1 MVGPDRSWGAQG
13 VFQALDA
20 GELVAVSPRLR
31 LILLRPQDHL
41 VLSVSGIGLAAT
53 VGEDRV
59 PRLVAEDPAAAARLI
74 ITFPPQH
81 IAEQVFQEHSSDGRP
96 EHPALPAG
104 ARFAGPSRLAFAVP
118 ASEQI
123 PVTFAGILEAMSR
136 LPLSVAPLAAPRT
149 VQFPWRTPIGISSA
163 GRGLEATLAELKVA
177 SGSSGAG
184 LTMERL
190 RASRI
195 LAATLLGGGVRSL
208 DPEARVAL
216 LTLPAADRPT
226 ALAGLDR
233 LSGIDLAGIV
243 RLLRHPDPRPPLASE
258 TALEVPSR
266 LQLSPSIDGA
276 WAHATSMAGE
286 RGDGTGPVELWHSRL
301 GVRVVAPD
309 GTVSVDETDP
319 SQRVVRAIWTRDVS
333 AWGQEPPP
341 PSPEVPFRMS
351 TAPSERYEVVGLS
364 TGAGMSIWSNPNPVD
379 VNRMAL
385 SSLGAFIDVRGAWPL
400 TPPYN
405 VAEWQHRTTLGRDQ
419 YVKVV
424 HFGYL
429 FPFGHRAVFVVET
442 RRKVDPTLP
451 DSADTA
457 ILWQRE
463 FVLLRERT
471 RGYEDRSMPFTSIT
485 LAPLS
490 TPDLNDPGPDP
501 ALFWPTVGADPFQFT
516 VSAVDHDGATHVFTA
531 PLLWVRASQQPA
543 VTQVLTEYGLTK
555 DAQGFRHVAPG
566 DGRVELALAG
576 RHIAVA
582 PSAPSGEATY
592 ETRTLRFAGDP
603 GTDSATPTLLFAD
616 VLIPAVTA
624 VSGQRNPLRLGYA
637 QPYLTSGFDQT
648 ANSGEVVLQTAR
660 DATAGALSFTNSS
673 DRSGGFLDPSQ
684 TIDGVSRR
692 LGPVADVA
700 STALGSVDPGKLFG
714 SVGKL
719 FGLFNL
725 ADILPASLQELPGYA
740 ARALDIAGAL
750 DGELGRLPAL
760 LPDAPAQVASA
771 KAALSNAA
779 SALDSLTASPPA
791 DLPTAI
797 GDFQALI
804 DTQLVPAVQAAAQDA
819 VLGSL
824 DPGQRAIVGRTLD
837 TLSVLLKPSSPLPV
851 SPAEML
857 ARLAHGEPV
866 ASLLNHVHLE
876 WSPPLHEWPS
886 GAPIFSPS
894 LNGQAGALL
903 LAVDVRSGDLVS
915 DASAEVVAQLTNF
928 SLQLVP
934 DASLLQIGFK
944 RLLFKAGTGS
954 KSDVEVVLD
963 GLTWQGVLGFVE
975 QLKDMIP
982 LDGFSDPPSLEVD
995 SSGIAAGFSVGLPN
1009 LAIGVFNLSNLSLGA
1024 DLKLPFVGDSPTV
1037 GFAFCSRER
1046 PFTLAVMFL
1055 GGGGFFGLRL
1065 SPDGVVLLEASLEF
1079 GACLALDFGVASG
1092 SVSCMAGVYLRLE
1105 ASDGSLTGYL
1115 RIRGEVEVL
1124 DLISASIEMY
1134 MGLTYEFGS
1143 GKVIG
1148 TATISV
1154 EVEVFLFSASVQ
1166 ISCERK
1172 FAGSNGDPTFA
1183 EVMGPYADDGP
1194 WVAYCQ
1200 AFAEA

>member
-1 MVGPDRSWGAQG
+1 MGLFD
-13 VFQALDA
+13 ALK
-20 GELVAVSPRLR
+20 GRELVPLSSRLR

-53 VGEDRV
+53 VGDDGI
-59 PRLVAEDPAAAARLI
+59 PRLVPGNAAAPARLI
-74 ITFPPQH
+74 VTFPPQH
-81 IAEQVFQEHSSDGRP
+81 VAEQVFQEHLQGGHP
-96 EHPALPAG
+96 EQPALPAG
-104 ARFAGPSRLAFAVP
+104 ARFAAPSRLAFDVP
-118 ASEQI
+118 AGEQI
-123 PVTFAGILEAMSR
+123 PLTVAGILAAMSR
-136 LPLSVAPLAAPRT
+136 LPLGVAALAAPRT
-149 VQFPWRTPIGISSA
+149 VLFPWQTLTGISPVTSGLAAALA
-163 GRGLEATLAELKVA
+163 GSEAAPVA
-177 SGSSGAG
+177 AGAG

-195 LAATLLGGGVRSL
+195 LAATLLGGGVRAL

-216 LTLPAADRPT
+216 LAIPAADRPT
-226 ALAGLDR
+226 ALASLAR
-233 LSGIDLAGIV
+233 ISGIDLTGIV
-243 RLLRHPDPRPPLASE
+243 RLLRNPDPRPPLASE
-258 TALEVPSR
+258 TAIEVPSR
-266 LQLSPSIDGA
+266 LQLSPSVDGG
-276 WAHATSMAGE
+276 WAHATLVAQE
-286 RGDGTGPVELWHSRL
+286 LGDGTGPVELWHSRL
-301 GVRVVAPD
+301 GVRIVAPD

-319 SQRVVRAIWTRDVS
+319 TQRTVRAVWTRDVS
-333 AWGQEPPP
+333 AWGHEPPP
-341 PSPEVPFRMS
+341 PPPELPFRMS
-351 TAPSERYEVVGLS
+351 TAPSDRYEIVGLS
-364 TGAGMSIWSNPNPVD
+364 TGAGMPIWSNPNPVE
-379 VNRMAL
+379 VNRLAL
-385 SSLGAFIDVRGAWPL
+385 SSLGAFVDVRGAWPL
-400 TPPYN
+400 TPPYSL
-405 VAEWQHRTTLGRDQ
+405 AEWQHRTTLGRDQ

-429 FPFGHRAVFVVET
+429 FPFGHRAVYVVET

-451 DSADTA
+451 HSADTA

-471 RGYEDRSMPFTSIT
+471 LGYGDRSMPFTSIT
-485 LAPLS
+485 LSPLG
-490 TPDLNDPGPDP
+490 TPDLDDPGQDP
-501 ALFWPTVGADPFQFT
+501 PFFWPQVGGNPFPFT
-516 VSAVDHDGATHVFTA
+516 VSAVDHDGSTHVFTA
-531 PLLWVRASQQPA
+531 PLLWVKASQEPGA
-543 VTQVLTEYGLTK
+543 LTQVLTAYGLAK
-555 DAQGFRHVAPG
+555 DAEGFRHTAPG
-566 DGRVELALAG
+566 DGRVELPLAG

-592 ETRTLRFAGDP
+592 ETRILRFAGDP
-603 GTDSATPTLLFAD
+603 GTDTATPSLLFTD

-637 QPYLTSGFDQT
+637 QPYLASGFDQS
-648 ANSGEVVLQTAR
+648 ANPGEVVLQTAR
-660 DATAGALSFTNSS
+660 DAAAGALSFTNSS

-700 STALGSVDPGKLFG
+700 SSALGSVDPAKLFG

-725 ADILPASLQELPGYA
+725 ADILPASLQQMPAYA
-740 ARALDIAGAL
+740 AKALDLTGAL
-750 DGELGRLPAL
+750 DGELGRLAAL
-760 LPDAPAQVASA
+760 LPDAPAQVAAA
-771 KAALSNAA
+771 KAALAGAA
-779 SALDSLTASPPA
+779 SGLGSLTASPPA
-791 DLPTAI
+791 NLTTAI
-797 GDFQALI
+797 TDFQALI
-804 DTQLVPAVQAAAQDA
+804 DTQLLPAVQGAAQDA
-819 VLGSL
+819 VIGSL
-824 DPGQRAIVGRTLD
+824 DPGQRAIVSRALD
-837 TLSVLLKPSSPLPV
+837 TVTVMLKPPGPLPL

-857 ARLAHGEPV
+857 ARLARGEPV

-876 WSPPLHEWPS
+876 WSPPLQEWPP
-886 GAPIFSPS
+886 GLPIFQPS
-894 LNGQAGALL
+894 LGGEAGALL

-915 DASAEVVAQLTNF
+915 DPSAEIIAQLTNF
-928 SLQLVP
+928 SLQLLP
-934 DASLLQIGFK
+934 DATLLQIGFK
-944 RLLFKAGTGS
+944 RLLFKAGTGN

-963 GLTWQGVLGFVE
+963 GLQWQGVLGFVE
-975 QLKDMIP
+975 TLKDMIP
-982 LDGFSDPPSLEVD
+982 MDGFSDPPSLEVD
-995 SSGIAAGFSVGLPN
+995 SSGITAGFSVGLPN

-1024 DLKLPFVGDSPTV
+1024 DLKLPFIGDSPTV
-1037 GFAFCSRER
+1037 GFSFCSRER

-1065 SPDGVVLLEASLEF
+1065 SPKGVVLLEASLEF

-1148 TATISV
+1148 TATITV
-1154 EVEVFLFSASVQ
+1154 EVEVLLFSASVQ

-1183 EVMGPYADDGP
+1183 QVMGPYADDGP